1 MIDFLRINLGL
12 LLAMSTSIVVV
23 LILMFV
29 SLKRA
34 PSEFKPAIVII
45 TCFYIFAMV
54 LTISIKLINQS
65 SVNLIPN
72 QNIDRSYTTQSID
85 SYKERVKKESQK

>member
-1 MIDFLRINLGL
+1 MDFIRINLGIL
-12 LLAMSTSIVVV
+12 LSMSLSIIVI
-23 LILMFV
+23 LILLFV
-29 SLKRA
+29 TLKRSPA
-34 PSEFKPAIVII
+34 EFKPALIIVTSFLIA
-45 TCFYIFAMV
+45 AMV
-54 LTISIKLINQS
+54 FTVGIKLINQS